1 VTVYV
6 ATIILYPEAS
16 TVTYISLIIATLIVG
31 GPFLFMLSKII
42 WGNFFI
48 GYKGVE
54 LTTKEKEEMTK
65 KEEARRAK
73 AEANT
78 NPATQL

>member
-1 VTVYV
+1 
-6 ATIILYPEAS
+6 
-16 TVTYISLIIATLIVG
+16 
-31 GPFLFMLSKII
+31 
-42 WGNFFI
+42 
-48 GYKGVE
+48 VE